1 MGGEEREKNVLIQVL
16 LWPWDPQPLTS
27 ESGGGV
33 STGHFADV
41 SSSNQ
46 VLFGPDICR
55 VCQNTE
61 VRMLTD
67 ALWRCRE
74 LLGQTH
80 LSDTPGMQEIS
91 PGPSLG
97 CWEDS
102 VSSCL
107 LMGP

>member
-1 MGGEEREKNVLIQVL
+1 ML
-16 LWPWDPQPLTS
+16 
-27 ESGGGV
+27 
-33 STGHFADV
+33 
-41 SSSNQ
+41 
-46 VLFGPDICR
+46 
-55 VCQNTE
+55 TE
-61 VRMLTD
+61 VRMFTD
-67 ALWRCRE
+67 ALWRCRD

-107 LMGP
+107 LMGHELFAAWTTPYVG